1 MARIRRTYGGAICL
15 TAAVLLAPTH
25 LSGQTMRGA
34 VADLETAM
42 GLGGATIL
50 LGDVRGNLVDS
61 AQSDA
66 RGEFTLAADAGTYV
80 LYVRLIGYKP
90 AEAPVELLPDATIDV
105 RVNLVPQAVVLEPLI
120 VLGEQLTQEQLEFE
134 SRRNLQYG
142 FTFDGDSIANLP
154 YAFKVEDV
162 LDQGVP
168 GGSTGRCYHVF
179 LDGRREKPVSFA
191 AVEFES
197 EVPTTGSELQD
208 VLSEYPLGWV
218 YGIEVYVNYYDLPL
232 KYRDLDPRIDQ
243 SCGAVLVWSNVTP
256 QQLGNPQIW
265 SFGGGLSPAGQLWA
279 LEIAWRQGQ
288 PTKYVTTLRARFG
301 RYSPYD
307 LLGTERADSLEYHPD
322 LRPAFGSLYVGLQGP
337 APLLPWKA
345 ITYFRGALGATYY
358 FGQQGGQV
366 QEGDSLRTV
375 MQISPFVGI
384 GPELALG
391 ARVPSGS
398 IRPWAEFRI
407 GTEYFTNVKSF
418 RLVGPVLTA
427 GIEIGRLWDR

>member
-1 MARIRRTYGGAICL
+1 MVRSICALMLL
-15 TAAVLLAPTH
+15 TPT
-25 LSGQTMRGA
+25 LVSGQTIRGA

-42 GLGGATIL
+42 GLGGATVL

-61 AQSDA
+61 TRSDA
-66 RGEFTLAADAGTYV
+66 RGEFSVQADPGAYV

-90 AEAPVELLPDATIDV
+90 AEAPVDLLPDATMDV

-134 SRRNLQYG
+134 SRRDLRYG
-142 FTFDGDSIANLP
+142 FTFDSDSIANLP

-179 LDGRREKPVSFA
+179 LDGRRETPISFA

-197 EVPTTGSELQD
+197 EVPTSGSELQD
-208 VLSEYPLGWV
+208 ILREYPLGWV
-218 YGIEVYVNYYDLPL
+218 YGIEVYINYYDLPL
-232 KYRDLDPRIDQ
+232 KYRDLDPRLDT
-243 SCGAVLVWSNVTP
+243 SCGGVLVWSNVTP
-256 QQLGNPQIW
+256 QQLGSPQLW
-265 SFGGGLSPAGQLWA
+265 SFGAGLSPAGQLWA
-279 LEIAWRQGQ
+279 LEVAWRQGQ
-288 PTKYVTTLRARFG
+288 PTKYVTTVRARFG

-307 LLGTERADSLEYHPD
+307 LLGTAKADSLEYHPD

-337 APLLPWKA
+337 TPLLPWKTIA
-345 ITYFRGALGATYY
+345 YLRGALGATYY

-391 ARVPSGS
+391 ARIPSGS
-398 IRPWAEFRI
+398 IRPWAEIRI

-418 RLVGPVLTA
+418 RLVGPILSA